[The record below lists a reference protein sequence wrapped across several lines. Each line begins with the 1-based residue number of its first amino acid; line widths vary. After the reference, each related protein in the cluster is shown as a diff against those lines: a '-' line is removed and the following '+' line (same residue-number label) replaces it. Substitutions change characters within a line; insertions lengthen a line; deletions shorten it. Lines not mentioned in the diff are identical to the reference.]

1 MHLTVLQCV
10 DVGVSRARLH
20 TLTWTLGSGSKG
32 AEEEGPHRRC
42 VGKGSLAERGRGQ
55 LPMSELWM
63 NEGAGAHVD

>member
-10 DVGVSRARLH
+10 DMGVSHAWLH
-20 TLTWTLGSGSKG
+20 ALTWSLWSGSQG
-32 AEEEGPHRRC
+32 AEEEGPHQCC

-63 NEGAGAHVD
+63 CEEAGAHVD